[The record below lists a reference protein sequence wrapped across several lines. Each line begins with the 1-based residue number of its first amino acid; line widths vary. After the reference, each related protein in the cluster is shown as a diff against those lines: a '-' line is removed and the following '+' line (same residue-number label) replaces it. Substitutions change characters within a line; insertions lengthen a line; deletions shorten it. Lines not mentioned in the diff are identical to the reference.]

1 VLTQFQLFRCIT
13 AVAILLSLG
22 YIPARLA
29 LAQQQAPDPSV
40 ILILGGSS
48 DRETFAA
55 QLAHHQPNLDIWV
68 SSGSPYAVRIFREAG
83 IPNSRLHFDCR
94 ATDTVTNFTTVVSD
108 FKRRGIQHVYVL
120 TSDFHMARASAIATV
135 VFGSQGI
142 AFTPIS
148 VPNLQPR
155 TESRLR
161 ILRDVGRSLVWVA
174 SGRTGASLKRQPI
187 YRKENC
193 Q

>member
-1 VLTQFQLFRCIT
+1 VFTQFQLLRCIT
-13 AVAILLSLG
+13 AVTVLLSLG

-29 LAQQQAPDPSV
+29 LAQQQAPDPKV

-48 DRETFAA
+48 DRETIAA

-68 SSGSPYAVRIFREAG
+68 SSGSPYAASIFREAG
-83 IPNSRLHFDCR
+83 IPNSRLHLDCR

-120 TSDFHMARASAIATV
+120 TSEFHMARAIAIATV

-142 AFTPIS
+142 AFTPVS

-193 Q
+193 P

>member
-1 VLTQFQLFRCIT
+1 VFTQFQLFRCIT
-13 AVAILLSLG
+13 AVAVLLSLG

-29 LAQQQAPDPSV
+29 LAQQQAPDPNV

-55 QLAHHQPNLDIWV
+55 QIAHHQPNLDIWV
-68 SSGSPYAVRIFREAG
+68 SSGSRYAASIFREAG
-83 IPNSRLHFDCR
+83 IPSSQLHFDCR
-94 ATDTVTNFTTVVSD
+94 ATDTVTNFTTVVGD

-120 TSDFHMARASAIATV
+120 TSEFHMARAIAIATI

-148 VPNLQPR
+148 VPNSQPR
-155 TESRLR
+155 SESRLR
-161 ILRDVGRSLVWVA
+161 ILRDVGRSLVWIA
-174 SGRTGASLKRQPI
+174 SGRTGASLKHQPI
-187 YRKENC
+187 GRKENC